1 MVLYVA
7 LDDDGCLTSPS
18 GVNMAEFPL
27 EPMLA
32 KMLLVSGKVTY
43 LLQSSPQLPRKVQSC
58 VGCCGLLGAA
68 CGLVVVRLRLAR
80 LRFGYG
86 FTCGSVAW
94 IVEVSPIVD
103 RFVFYVSK
111 QLNTGTVFI
120 FRRVWLF

>member
-1 MVLYVA
+1 MVLHVA

-32 KMLLVSGKVTY
+32 KMLLVSGNVTY
-43 LLQSSPQLPRKVQSC
+43 LLQSSPLMAQEGPIMQYLCCC

-68 CGLVVVRLRLAR
+68 CGLAVVRLRLAR
-80 LRFGYG
+80 HRFGYG

-94 IVEVSPIVD
+94 SVEGCLP
-103 RFVFYVSK
+103 F
-111 QLNTGTVFI
+111 T
-120 FRRVWLF
+120 W